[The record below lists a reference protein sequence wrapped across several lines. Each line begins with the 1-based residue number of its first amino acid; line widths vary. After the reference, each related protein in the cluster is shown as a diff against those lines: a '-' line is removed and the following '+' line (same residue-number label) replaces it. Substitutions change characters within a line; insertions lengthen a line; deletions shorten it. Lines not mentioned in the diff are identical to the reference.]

1 MVYNLRFANEM
12 VASRRSI
19 SGDKNK
25 DTATQVEI
33 ALFDFCELELGAKL
47 GSGSFCD
54 VYEVKRFNDKY
65 SEQQQQCRRNN
76 KIPRRLSSGQKRSRD
91 LLMKLQHS
99 SDFAVKFIQQKLN
112 HDAQGFRD
120 AASDMATE
128 SDILAT
134 LHHPHIVKVRGWAM
148 GGPNAFHC
156 YGPKQHEGYFLI
168 MDRVEETLE
177 DRLKKWKLRSKHF
190 DNLMMNNL
198 MDPTGRKKQDFLLE
212 RLRAAHDLASALEYV
227 HERNVIYRD
236 LKPANCGFD
245 SRNDIKLFDFGLS
258 RDLPVHDGDSCCI
271 DEVFQMSGRVGTIRY
286 MANEVA
292 KHRPY
297 NQKADVYSFAHL
309 LWEMMS
315 LEKPYATMRTSQ
327 HRLCVIE
334 QGMRPELNPSWP
346 KEVCDLLSRAW
357 DPNMC
362 RRPSM
367 CEIRLTLKEIINS
380 LDQSQ

>member
-12 VASRRSI
+12 VASISPRS
-19 SGDKNK
+19 DKK
-25 DTATQVEI
+25 ERAPEGEI
-33 ALFDFCELELGAKL
+33 ALFDFGELELGAKL

-54 VYEVKRFNDKY
+54 VYVVKRLNDKY
-65 SEQQQQCRRNN
+65 SEQQQKCHQND
-76 KIPRRLSSGQKRSRD
+76 KIPRHLSSGQKRSRD

-99 SDFAVKFIQQKLN
+99 SDFAVKFIQQKWN
-112 HDAQGFRD
+112 HDAQGFHD

-128 SDILAT
+128 RDILAT
-134 LHHPHIVKVRGWAM
+134 LHHPHIVKIRGWAM
-148 GGPNAFHC
+148 NGSNAFHY

-177 DRLKKWKLRSKHF
+177 DRLNKWKLRSKHF

-198 MDPTGRKKQDFLLE
+198 MDPTGRKKQEFLVE

-227 HERNVIYRD
+227 HEQNVIYRD

-258 RDLPVHDGDSCCI
+258 RDLPVHEVDACCI

-292 KHRPY
+292 KRRPY
-297 NQKADVYSFAHL
+297 NQKADVYSFGHL
-309 LWEMMS
+309 LWEMMA
-315 LEKPYATMRTSQ
+315 LEKPYATMRASQ

-334 QGMRPELNPSWP
+334 QGMRPELKPSWP

-367 CEIRLTLKEIINS
+367 REIRSNLKEIITS